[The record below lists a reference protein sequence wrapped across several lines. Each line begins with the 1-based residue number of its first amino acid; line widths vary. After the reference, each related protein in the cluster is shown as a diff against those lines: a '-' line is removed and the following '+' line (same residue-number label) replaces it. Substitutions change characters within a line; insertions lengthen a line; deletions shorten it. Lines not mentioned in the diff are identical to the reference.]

1 MTIRKQL
8 MSTRMSI
15 ASNSLRLMSISQATS
30 YGHRYQVLCNSC
42 DYRKQLFV
50 TLFNITSNLCEYRKQ
65 LFTTNYLT

>member
-30 YGHRYQVLCNSC
+30 YEHRYQVMCNSC
-42 DYRKQLFV
+42 VYRKQLFV
-50 TLFNITSNLCEYRKQ
+50 TLFTSQATYVNIAS
-65 LFTTNYLT
+65 NYLQLIT